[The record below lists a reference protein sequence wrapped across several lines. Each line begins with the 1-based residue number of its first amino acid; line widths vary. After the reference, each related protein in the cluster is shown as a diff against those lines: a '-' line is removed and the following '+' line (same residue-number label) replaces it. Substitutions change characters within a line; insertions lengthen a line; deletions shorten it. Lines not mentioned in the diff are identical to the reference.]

1 MIAVERLVKNK
12 SPFMST
18 SLLRFLPFFIL
29 FFACSR
35 KMHSPKQALD
45 NHSNESTGI
54 EQPFINADQKP
65 QSLMQL
71 PQTQDGGFVL
81 APGFYEGE
89 FKSYCLQPGTPDPR
103 QGDAYL
109 QSAMTGYRKEIVE
122 TVLLNSRSRTELDQ
136 RNIQLLLWSVVS
148 GSDFNRLS
156 YAVQNDARKLLS
168 PKQIFEL
175 QGGVLGLI
183 KTVSNQTG
191 LLNANNNI
199 KNLFELGT
207 SSYETFERLAVLKEP
222 SKITKTGVKYDTWYK
237 QKENYYIRYFPV
249 SYQKLRI
256 QIFVPDNLIDAEG
269 KANGEYLVF
278 DPTGQQAIPA
288 FTNAQRLG
296 IGAPV
301 IIDVVRKVIQVKKAT
316 GTEKQEKK
324 KKETYPI
331 KKEQPAT

>member
-1 MIAVERLVKNK
+1 
-12 SPFMST
+12 MSS
-18 SLLRFLPFFIL
+18 SLLKSLSFLL
-29 FFACSR
+29 LLSACSSS
-35 KMHSPKQALD
+35 KHNTTQIQENTESDIIAKQPDL
-45 NHSNESTGI
+45 NSNE
-54 EQPFINADQKP
+54 QPK
-65 QSLMQL
+65 SLHDL

-81 APGFYEGE
+81 APGFYEAE

-109 QSAMTGYRKEIVE
+109 QSSVTGYRKEIVE
-122 TVLLNSRSRTELDQ
+122 TVLLNSKNRPELDQ

-148 GSDFNRLS
+148 GSDFNKLS
-156 YAVQNDARKLLS
+156 YTVQNDARKLLS

-175 QGGVLGLI
+175 QGGVIGLI
-183 KTVSNQTG
+183 KTVSYQTG

-207 SSYETFERLAVLKEP
+207 SSYESFERLAVLREP
-222 SKITKTGVKYDTWYK
+222 SKITKKGIKYDTWYR
-237 QKENYYIRYFPV
+237 QKENFYIRYFPE

-256 QIFVPDNLIDAEG
+256 QVFVPDNLLDADG
-269 KANGEYLVF
+269 KLEGEYLVF

-301 IIDVVRKVIQVKKAT
+301 IADVVRRVIEVKKST
-316 GTEKQEKK
+316 RTEKTMPRKK
-324 KKETYPI
+324 KTETVPT
-331 KKEQPAT
+331 KTGQPET